1 MKGDVIYKE
10 VRFYLYELE
19 EFLSP
24 ELIAWLEDKTRDVLF
39 SFRHYG
45 VDIGNEMVIHF
56 GSPCRLTSTGA
67 RVKYSSLG
75 DFLLGS
81 SGKKVDRLLGH
92 TRLPIDLIV
101 ERAKSQVGTDFGGYD
116 LFNNNCE
123 HFAFWCA
130 TGDLVSYQVPFIV
143 LDNLKYKLVGL
154 KERGNNYSLK
164 VPFFEAKKL
173 TMVDKQV
180 KYPNSEGVWFATLEN
195 FRKEIRQ
202 ATLEEIRR
210 GE

>member
-19 EFLSP
+19 DFLPP
-24 ELIAWLEDKTRDVLF
+24 ELIAWLKDKTRNALF
-39 SFRHYG
+39 FFRHYG

-67 RVKYSSLG
+67 RVKYTSLG

-81 SGKKVDRLLGH
+81 RGKKVDRLLSH
-92 TRLPIDLIV
+92 RRLPTDVII
-101 ERAKSQVGTDFGGYD
+101 ERAMSQVGTDFGGYD

-130 TGDLVSYQVPFIV
+130 TGELVSYQVPFIV
-143 LDNLKYKLVGL
+143 FDNLKSKLAGL
-154 KERGNNYSLK
+154 KDRINDNFLEM
-164 VPFFEAKKL
+164 PFFEIRRL

-180 KYPNSEGVWFATLEN
+180 KYPNSQGVWFATLEN
-195 FRKEIRQ
+195 FKKEVRQ